1 MVQLANG
8 AQSQT
13 FITGPGISGGPST
26 DMLDGGKGTNLNTY
40 RTEHINKN
48 VLSQDFSGAYIQ
60 EGGLQSA
67 LTKGTALTNSLTP
80 AQMI

>member
-48 VLSQDFSGAYIQ
+48 VLS
-60 EGGLQSA
+60 
-67 LTKGTALTNSLTP
+67 
-80 AQMI
+80 